1 MKVTDHLAQAD
12 HPLISFEIIPPL
24 RGGDV
29 KGLLALIDDLVKYH
43 PPFIDITSH
52 AAEVIY
58 DETAAGIQRRVKR
71 KRPGT
76 LGVCA
81 LIQNKYHIDAVP
93 HILCQGFTR
102 EETEDFLIEL
112 RYLGIDNVLAVRGD
126 ESGFQKPLQYG
137 RSANRYA
144 CDLVGQIDAMNHG
157 RYLEQDLLDA
167 EPTAFCVGVGGY
179 PEKHFE
185 APNLPLD
192 VRLLKEKVQ
201 AGAHYVVTQMF
212 FDNRHYF
219 HYLDALPRARHRSP
233 HHPGP
238 QDPDLRQ
245 AALQHPPHLLRRDPR
260 RALRRS
266 PRRQA
271 RARRRH
277 RRRMGLQAIPG
288 AARPGRPLPALLRHA
303 ELGRAQEA
311 HGAAEAVGAFVA
323 GALGVRLQ
331 WPQEVA
337 MATVSTRILK
347 DQLSSYLQ
355 RAEAGEQIVVLRDG
369 QPVAAL
375 VPLFQLRE
383 LDEQGRLAEMAAR
396 GLVALPSGN
405 TPRTLFQDPTLPNRG
420 KLASEMILDDRG

>member
-1 MKVTDHLAQAD
+1 MKVTEHLAKAD

-29 KGLLALIDDLVKYH
+29 KGLLALIEDLCKYK

-52 AAEVIY
+52 AAEVMY
-58 DETAAGIQRRVKR
+58 DETPAGIQRRVKR

-126 ESGFQKPLQYG
+126 DSGFQKPLQYG

-144 CDLVGQIDAMNHG
+144 CDLVGQINAMNHG

-167 EPTAFCVGVGGY
+167 EPTNFCIGVGGY

-192 VRLLKEKVQ
+192 VRRVKEKVE

-219 HYLDALPRARHRSP
+219 RFLELCREQGVDVPI
-233 HHPGP
+233 
-238 QDPDLRQ
+238 
-245 AALQHPPHLLRRDPR
+245 
-260 RALRRS
+260 
-266 PRRQA
+266 
-271 RARRRH
+271 
-277 RRRMGLQAIPG
+277 IPG
-288 AARPGRPLPALLRHA
+288 LKILTSAKQLATIPRTFFVEIPSELSDEVLAAKPEHVADIGVEWALKQ
-303 ELGRAQEA
+303 AQELLD
-311 HGAAEAVGAFVA
+311 HGVPSLHFYVMQSAAAIKK
-323 GALGVRLQ
+323 L
-331 WPQEVA
+331 
-337 MATVSTRILK
+337 M
-347 DQLSSYLQ
+347 
-355 RAEAGEQIVVLRDG
+355 
-369 QPVAAL
+369 
-375 VPLFQLRE
+375 
-383 LDEQGRLAEMAAR
+383 GRL
-396 GLVALPSGN
+396 
-405 TPRTLFQDPTLPNRG
+405 
-420 KLASEMILDDRG
+420 KL